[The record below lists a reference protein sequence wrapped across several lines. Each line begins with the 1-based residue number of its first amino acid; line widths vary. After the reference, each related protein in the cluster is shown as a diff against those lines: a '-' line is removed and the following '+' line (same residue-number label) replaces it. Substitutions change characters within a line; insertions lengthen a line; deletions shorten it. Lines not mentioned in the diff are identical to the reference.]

1 MTQTYLTTEE
11 LSEHIPNKVKND
23 ANEREVK
30 DDK

>member
-1 MTQTYLTTEE
+1 LEVSVDE
-11 LSEHIPNKVKND
+11 LFEHIPNKVKND